1 MATLALPNSLEDA
14 LGRNPIE
21 FPFGFYI
28 EDTHKGSVGGGF
40 FWFKTE
46 KELQY
51 ADKFDVILKNYDL
64 ETACAEAEVLVGKFI
79 S

>member
-28 EDTHKGSVGGGF
+28 EDTHRGSVGGGF
-40 FWFKTE
+40 FWFKTT
-46 KELQY
+46 LSC
-51 ADKFDVILKNYDL
+51 L
-64 ETACAEAEVLVGKFI
+64 
-79 S
+79 